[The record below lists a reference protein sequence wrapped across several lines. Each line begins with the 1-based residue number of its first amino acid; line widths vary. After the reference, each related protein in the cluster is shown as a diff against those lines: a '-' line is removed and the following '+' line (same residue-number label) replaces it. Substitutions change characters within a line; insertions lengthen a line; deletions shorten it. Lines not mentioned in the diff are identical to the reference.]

1 VRRLVQVLLF
11 GTAVSLVLLTAVGA
25 SASGTKSAAAIPD
38 FTAAQE
44 AAPSGANWIS
54 ENGNIQSWR
63 YSTLTQ
69 INASN
74 GGSLKL
80 AWETR
85 LPSPTT
91 AEQLAG
97 GNANPIVYN
106 GTMYVQDGWTRIS
119 ALDAASGKTLWQFD
133 PQVGLNVP
141 GNGTN
146 MRSLGMGGGMI
157 FTGMYGTVYAINAQT
172 GAQVWAT
179 QIVNPV
185 GGGGIDVSPVY
196 YKGEVIIGTT
206 GGDWGGACETVALD
220 AKTGKVKWHYSNIPS
235 NPKAYGWNTWPANRY
250 YFGGGAEWDMPAV
263 DPTLD
268 MVYVGVGNP
277 LPFNGLING
286 PGAEYGTDGVY
297 AIHAL
302 TGKFGWFYQEVHH
315 DIWDY
320 DGMETPL
327 VDTITRNGKQVDVVD
342 HINKDAFNYVL
353 DPATG
358 KPVIGVV
365 ETPVPQN
372 PLDHTYPTQPIP
384 VGDELVPHVVQDPQ
398 DYAGLIAPD
407 GKPYVITNT
416 AFPTYTDQ
424 AYTVVAPAFEGGV
437 EWPDPSF
444 DPQTGTEIVCA
455 NITSYGIEAPPA
467 IDQHPVITN
476 SSLPGGLGG
485 VMQLKYSFPPTALSE
500 SRLVAFDV
508 ATNKIVWKDDQNTTL
523 AGPNKGSA
531 QSCSSPVTTTASG
544 LALIGRLV
552 MTPQYPNG
560 IAAVQAYDVKT
571 GAMVWQLPLLVNG
584 QAIPTVPRLTV
595 YSAGGKEYLVS
606 FTDFSTV
613 GPDISAYALP

>member
-1 VRRLVQVLLF
+1 VKRLVQVLVLGTVVSFVLF
-11 GTAVSLVLLTAVGA
+11 VAVGA
-25 SASGTKSAAAIPD
+25 SASGSKSAAAIPD
-38 FTAAQE
+38 FTSAQLS
-44 AAPSGANWIS
+44 APSGANWID

-63 YSTLTQ
+63 YSTLNQ
-69 INASN
+69 IGASN

-80 AWETR
+80 AWETH
-85 LPSPTT
+85 LANPTSV
-91 AEQLAG
+91 EQLAG

-106 GTMYVQDGWTRIS
+106 GTMYVQDGWTRIT
-119 ALDAASGKTLWQFD
+119 AIDAGSGKTLWQFD
-133 PQVGLNVP
+133 PQIGLNVP

-146 MRSLGMGGGMI
+146 MRSIGMGDGMI
-157 FTGMYGTVYAINAQT
+157 FTGSYGNVYALNAQT

-179 QIVNPV
+179 QVVNPV

-196 YKGEVIIGTT
+196 YKGLVIIGTT
-206 GGDWGGACETVALD
+206 GGDWGGACETVAIN
-220 AKTGKVKWHYSNIPS
+220 AKTGKVAWHYSNIPS
-235 NPKAYGWNTWPANRY
+235 NPKAYGWNTWPSNRF

-263 DPTLD
+263 DPKLD

-327 VDTITRNGKQVDVVD
+327 VDTITRNGKQIDVID

-398 DYAGLIAPD
+398 DYQGLIAPD

-424 AYTVVAPAFEGGV
+424 QYTVVAPAFEGGV

-444 DPQTGTEIVCA
+444 DPQTGNEVVCA
-455 NITSYGIEAPPA
+455 NITSYAIESPPA

-485 VMQLKYSFPPTALSE
+485 VMQLRYSFPATALSVA
-500 SRLVAFDV
+500 RLVAFDP
-508 ATNKIVWKDDQNTTL
+508 ATNKIVWKHDEVTTA
-523 AGPNKGSA
+523 AGPNKGTA
-531 QSCSSPVTTTASG
+531 TSCSSPVTTTASG
-544 LALIGRLV
+544 LALIGRIV
-552 MTPQYPNG
+552 INAQYPNG
-560 IAAVQAYDVKT
+560 VGMIQAFDVKT
-571 GAMVWQLPLLVNG
+571 GNLDWQMPVLVNG
-584 QAIPTVPRLTV
+584 QAVAVVPKITL
-595 YSAGGKEYLVS
+595 YSVGGKEYIAS
-606 FTDFSTV
+606 FTDFSTT
-613 GPDISAYALP
+613 GPDVSAYSLP

>member
-1 VRRLVQVLLF
+1 MKRLVRLLVL
-11 GTAVSLVLLTAVGA
+11 GTAVSFGLLSAVA
-25 SASGTKSAAAIPD
+25 ASGSGAKSAAAIPD
-38 FTAAQE
+38 FTPAQLS
-44 AAPSGANWIS
+44 APSGANWID

-63 YSTLTQ
+63 YSTLSQ
-69 INASN
+69 IDGSN

-80 AWETR
+80 AWDTH
-85 LPSPTT
+85 LANPTT
-91 AEQLAG
+91 AEQLAQ

-106 GTMYVQDGWTRIS
+106 GTMYVQDGWTRIT
-119 ALDAASGKTLWQFD
+119 ALDAGSGKTLWQFD

-146 MRSLGMGGGMI
+146 MRSLGMGDGMI
-157 FTGMYGTVYAINAQT
+157 FTGISGTVYALNAQT
-172 GAQVWAT
+172 GAQAWAT

-220 AKTGKVKWHYSNIPS
+220 AKTGKVKWHYSSIPS

-250 YFGGGAEWDMPAV
+250 YFGGGAIWDMPAV
-263 DPTLD
+263 DSALD
-268 MVYVGVGNP
+268 MVYVGTGNP

-302 TGKFGWFYQEVHH
+302 TGKFGWFFQEVHH

-327 VDTITRNGKQVDVVD
+327 VDTISIGGKQTDVVD
-342 HINKDAFNYVL
+342 HINKDAYNYVL
-353 DPATG
+353 DAATG
-358 KPVIGVV
+358 KPVVKVV
-365 ETPVPQN
+365 ETPVPQE
-372 PLDHTYPTQPIP
+372 PKDHTYPTQPIP

-398 DYAGLIAPD
+398 SYQGLVAPD
-407 GKPYVITNT
+407 GKPYAITNT

-424 AYTVVAPAFEGGV
+424 QYTVVAPSFTGGV

-444 DPQTGTEIVCA
+444 DAQTGTEIVCA
-455 NITSYGIEAPPA
+455 NVSSYAIESPPA

-485 VMQLKYSFPPTALSE
+485 VMQLRYSFLGNALGIA
-500 SRLVAFDV
+500 RLVAFDP
-508 ATNKIVWKDDQNTTL
+508 ATNKIVWKHDEVSTA
-523 AGPNKGSA
+523 AGPNKGTA
-531 QSCSSPVTTTASG
+531 TSCSSPVTTTASG
-544 LALIGRLV
+544 LALIGRIV
-552 MTPQYPNG
+552 INAQYPNG
-560 IAAVQAYDVKT
+560 VGMVQAYDAKT
-571 GAMVWQLPLLVNG
+571 GNLDWQLPVLVNG
-584 QAIPTVPRLTV
+584 QAVAVVPKITL
-595 YSAGGKEYLVS
+595 YSVGGKEYIAS
-606 FTDFSTV
+606 FTDFSTT
-613 GPDISAYALP
+613 GPDVSAYSLP